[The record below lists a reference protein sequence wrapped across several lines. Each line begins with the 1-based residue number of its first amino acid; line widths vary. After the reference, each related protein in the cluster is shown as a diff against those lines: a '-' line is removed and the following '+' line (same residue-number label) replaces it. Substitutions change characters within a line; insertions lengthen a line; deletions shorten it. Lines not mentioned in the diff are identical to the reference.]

1 MISAGINEDEI
12 GDDIRRRRRRR
23 VTDNDDE
30 DQAVDTMSQVETNY
44 VKFPD
49 IHILNYVGNGVTG
62 IVTIIRHR
70 DRL

>member
-1 MISAGINEDEI
+1 MKMRLEMISGGGGGGGEGGLIMMMRITVCRHN
-12 GDDIRRRRRRR
+12 
-23 VTDNDDE
+23 VT
-30 DQAVDTMSQVETNY
+30 QVETNY

>member
-1 MISAGINEDEI
+1 ME
-12 GDDIRRRRRRR
+12 DDIG
-23 VTDNDDE
+23 TDNDGGHH
-30 DQAVDTMSQVETNY
+30 AAPPCHKGKMETNY

>member
-1 MISAGINEDEI
+1 MVSAGIIEDEMKMI
-12 GDDIRRRRRRR
+12 SGLIMMMRIMLY
-23 VTDNDDE
+23 TE
-30 DQAVDTMSQVETNY
+30 CHKGKMETNY